1 LREKLVLLVEHENTI
16 LTVQQ
21 FLCLTFP
28 SFGDFFL
35 PFVSAFDARLQD
47 VSFLFCDKFMSV
59 GKLGDKL
66 KKIFFNFFVFFV
78 SLCDDLHKKRMS
90 YTMQRLGKF
99 IVIKQI

>member
-1 LREKLVLLVEHENTI
+1 MREKLVLLVEHENTI

-66 KKIFFNFFVFFV
+66 KKISI
-78 SLCDDLHKKRMS
+78 SLYFSSRSMTYTKKECRTRCS
-90 YTMQRLGKF
+90 AWVNLLL
-99 IVIKQI
+99 

>member
-1 LREKLVLLVEHENTI
+1 MREKLVLLVEHENTI

-66 KKIFFNFFVFFV
+66 KNFFQF
-78 SLCDDLHKKRMS
+78 LCIF
-90 YTMQRLGKF
+90 RLAL
-99 IVIKQI
+99 